1 MKGLFDIE
9 GPVMQFMTKLVY
21 SVWLNILWFICC
33 LPIFTVGASTT
44 ALFYVSLKIAKNEEG
59 NLTKAFF
66 HSFKENFRQA
76 TLIWLILLGLG
87 LVLGVDAYVFYRMRF
102 ESVLWALGTAVFLVA
117 LAAYGII
124 WMYVF
129 PLQARFDNTI
139 WAMFKNSLMIGMRFL
154 LCTVL
159 MAMIYFVMAVV
170 VIRVFTPA
178 IIFGQGLCALLCS
191 YLLSNILLLCEEK
204 TEERRGGSSPTQDT
218 EKSGDRKW
226 SVKDVHGRAKL
237 GYIWEYYKLP
247 IVIAGIFLYIAGYMV
262 YGYATHKD
270 PILYMALVNVSAGEA
285 FTEELSKGF
294 LDYAGANA
302 DREEVELYKELYLV
316 EEPEAM
322 NHEYAYASNT
332 KIVAAIAGN
341 TMDVVLMD
349 QRAFDIFS
357 NRGYLFDMEQLLIQ
371 KAPKLYEELQ
381 SCLVSNT
388 VILEDNSVEV
398 QLDPSI
404 AYTAV
409 TDEYPMAV
417 DLSKAA
423 RIQREG
429 FDGTLYLGIISNS
442 PRVDMALS
450 YLQYLAEP

>member
-1 MKGLFDIE
+1 MRR
-9 GPVMQFMTKLVY
+9 
-21 SVWLNILWFICC
+21 
-33 LPIFTVGASTT
+33 
-44 ALFYVSLKIAKNEEG
+44 
-59 NLTKAFF
+59 
-66 HSFKENFRQA
+66 RQRKD
-76 TLIWLILLGLG
+76 G
-87 LVLGVDAYVFYRMRF
+87 
-102 ESVLWALGTAVFLVA
+102 
-117 LAAYGII
+117 
-124 WMYVF
+124 
-129 PLQARFDNTI
+129 
-139 WAMFKNSLMIGMRFL
+139 
-154 LCTVL
+154 
-159 MAMIYFVMAVV
+159 
-170 VIRVFTPA
+170 
-178 IIFGQGLCALLCS
+178 
-191 YLLSNILLLCEEK
+191 
-204 TEERRGGSSPTQDT
+204 GGSSPTQDT